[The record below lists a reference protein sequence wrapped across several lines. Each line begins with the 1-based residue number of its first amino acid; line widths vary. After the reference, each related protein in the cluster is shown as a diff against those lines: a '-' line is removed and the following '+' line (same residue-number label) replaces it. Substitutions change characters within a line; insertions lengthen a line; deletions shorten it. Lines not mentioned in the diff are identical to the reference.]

1 MIVTLK
7 DICWVIFFP
16 GPWQDLICFQ
26 TATLFRKRRQL
37 PPRCLKTS
45 SLSAGRREASPVR
58 YLSKAETWGAAI
70 FTCFRLGKTCSCLN
84 KICFHQ
90 VQVEPDGSVELDSI
104 QSQFPGITGIKYRNP
119 ATQVTT
125 DNIPVGKYNLKHNI
139 VLDLE
144 ISETSRRQ
152 GTCAT

>member
-1 MIVTLK
+1 MYVL
-7 DICWVIFFP
+7 
-16 GPWQDLICFQ
+16 
-26 TATLFRKRRQL
+26 L
-37 PPRCLKTS
+37 PS
-45 SLSAGRREASPVR
+45 
-58 YLSKAETWGAAI
+58 
-70 FTCFRLGKTCSCLN
+70 FTCFY
-84 KICFHQ
+84 Q